1 MREMILKNGTRIL
14 TPSEVDS
21 LFDSLCEE
29 RKCKHKWYEIFNAL
43 LYTGMR
49 YVELQR
55 FHEHPEWFLKNR
67 MVIHL
72 PREATK
78 KKKRVYLERYVYLS
92 SQGMVHITNFL
103 KYVDEIPSRTI
114 ANKILRSAGASS
126 IGEKGLSAKTF
137 RKTWESWLVASYPN
151 AIPIIMMS
159 QGHTDRVSIMHYLNI
174 PFTREERREIE
185 IRTAGWSGVDILSKR
200 DKK

>member
-1 MREMILKNGTRIL
+1 MMGEIILKNGTRIL
-14 TPSEVDS
+14 TPGEVDS
-21 LFDSLCEE
+21 LLDSLCKY
-29 RKCKHKWYEIFNAL
+29 RKCWHKWYEIFNAL

-55 FHEHPEWFLKNR
+55 FHKHPEWFLKER

-72 PREATK
+72 PREASR
-78 KKKRVYLERYVYLS
+78 KKKRVYPERYVYLS
-92 SQGMVHITNFL
+92 SQGMVHINNFI
-103 KYVDEIPSRTI
+103 KYVDEVPSRDL
-114 ANKILRSAGASS
+114 ANKILVYAGANS
-126 IGEKGLSAKTF
+126 IGEKGLSVKTF

-174 PFTREERREIE
+174 PFTGEERSSIK
-185 IRTAGWSGVDILSKR
+185 IRTAGWSGAKGL
-200 DKK
+200 